1 MSVSREELYRRLRAA
16 EKVLDRE
23 WIREMAGQHGGR
35 VLENTFQVAAGVV
48 ALQAIGIY
56 AERQSKTQTSTL
68 SWSAWRHETA

>member
-35 VLENTFQVAAGVV
+35 VLENTFQVAAGGV

-56 AERQSKTQTSTL
+56 AERAKQDPDEHL
-68 SWSAWRHETA
+68 S